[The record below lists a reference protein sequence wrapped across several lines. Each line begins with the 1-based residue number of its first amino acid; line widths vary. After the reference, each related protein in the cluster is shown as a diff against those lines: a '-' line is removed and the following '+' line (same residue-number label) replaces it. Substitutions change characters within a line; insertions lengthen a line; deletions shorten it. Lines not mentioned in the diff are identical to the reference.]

1 MDRIV
6 VGGTSRM
13 KKNRAFLRSPGEPG
27 EDLAND
33 RGNWFDDLPAAE
45 AAARRALSALGIPC
59 WGSEEGPGNPGRF
72 GVVFRGGRRA
82 LVMPVGTGEVSLD
95 LMAAARCDY
104 LILAEPGDRHWR
116 ITGYLYWFEAKGR
129 GLTDLRRC
137 SELRPR
143 PLDTLPEAPL
153 RALHFRLA
161 RLIGSLRLL
170 IAGDPAVPRPID
182 PGSISGEI

>member
-1 MDRIV
+1 
-6 VGGTSRM
+6 M
-13 KKNRAFLRSPGEPG
+13 KKYSAFLRSSEEPG
-27 EDLAND
+27 EDLSND

-45 AAARRALSALGIPC
+45 AAARKALISRGVPC
-59 WGSEEGPGNPGRF
+59 WGSEKMPGEQGRF

-82 LVMPVGTGEVSLD
+82 LVLPVRTGKASRD

-104 LILAEPGDRHWR
+104 LILAGHGEDGWR
-116 ITGYLYWFEAKGR
+116 VTGFVYWFEAGGR
-129 GLTDLRRC
+129 GLTDLRSC

-143 PLDTLPEAPL
+143 PLDTLPEAQL